1 MAVDDFLK
9 NINGKNNKVSKFLT
23 EDDKYRVYKNVSKYP
38 QEFIDLLLTFVGIAL
53 IIYGLTLV
61 F

>member
-1 MAVDDFLK
+1 MK
-9 NINGKNNKVSKFLT
+9 KRKG
-23 EDDKYRVYKNVSKYP
+23 
-38 QEFIDLLLTFVGIAL
+38 QFIDLLLTFVGIAL